1 MKPLT
6 TLSAAFIIFLSAIV
20 TEATRLY
27 IAMPFDLIWMFA
39 EK

>member
-1 MKPLT
+1 MNT
-6 TLSAAFIIFLSAIV
+6 INRIIAAFIIFLSAIV